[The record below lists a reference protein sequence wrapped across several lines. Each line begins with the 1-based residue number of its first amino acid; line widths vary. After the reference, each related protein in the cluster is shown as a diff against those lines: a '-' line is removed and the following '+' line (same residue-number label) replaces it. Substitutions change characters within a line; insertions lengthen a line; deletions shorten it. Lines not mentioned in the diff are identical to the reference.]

1 MAREILVLGAGMVG
15 VSVAWHLQQRGHKV
29 TLVDRK
35 APGRETSFGNAGLIQ
50 REAVFPYA
58 FPRDLKTLLRVLPNR
73 ETDIRYKLGGV
84 LSTSAPLFSY
94 WRNSAPKR
102 YETVVPSYAA
112 LVTRSLDTHAEMIEA
127 AGAEH
132 LMRKTGYIDIFR
144 NGEAFDRERRQAEKA
159 GREFGI
165 ETQML
170 DADALAR
177 QQPGVKI
184 QAAGAIHWTQP
195 WSATSPGDL
204 VAAYAQ
210 AFIASGGCLIEDE
223 LLSLTQAGMGW
234 KADLQ
239 GQSLEAEQVVLA
251 MGPWSTQWLATQGIK
266 IPLII
271 KRGYH
276 QHFSSQAGAELKHW
290 ILDAEKGY
298 LLAPMKAGI
307 RLTSGAELTRQSS
320 PPCYKQ
326 LNAAEAMARTF
337 FPLGEPVE
345 AAPWM
350 GSRPCLP
357 DMKPI
362 IGPALNKPGLWL
374 ACGHGHQGFTLGPV
388 TGKLIGQ
395 MMDGETPEIDMTP
408 YRVERF

>member
-29 TLVDRK
+29 TLVDRR

-50 REAVFPYA
+50 REAVFPYG

-73 ETDIRYKLGGV
+73 ETDIRYKLGGL
-84 LSTSAPLFSY
+84 LSTAAPLFNY

-144 NGEAFDRERRQAEKA
+144 TGEAFDRERRQAEKA

-184 QAAGAIHWTQP
+184 QAAGAIHWIQP

-210 AFIASGGCLIEDE
+210 SFTASGGRLIQAE
-223 LLSLTQAGMGW
+223 LQSLAETGKGW
-234 KADLQ
+234 KAELSAE
-239 GQSLEAEQVVLA
+239 SLEADQVVLA
-251 MGPWSTQWLATQGIK
+251 MGPWSAQWLATQSIH

-307 RLTSGAELTRQSS
+307 RLTSGAELNRQTA

-345 AAPWM
+345 AEPWM

-362 IGPALNKPGLWL
+362 IGPSRKHPGLWL

-388 TGKLIGQ
+388 TGKLISQ

>member
-84 LSTSAPLFSY
+84 LRTSGPLFSY

-132 LMRKTGYIDIFR
+132 LIRKTGYIDIFR
-144 NGEAFDRERRQAEKA
+144 TGEAFDRERRQAEKA

-251 MGPWSTQWLATQGIK
+251 MGPWSTQWLATQGIN

-307 RLTSGAELTRQSS
+307 RLTSGAELTRQTA

-362 IGPALNKPGLWL
+362 IGPALNKQGLWL

-395 MMDGETPEIDMTP
+395 MMDGEAPEIDMTP